1 MSRPY
6 EYCYSEPMTS
16 SNPKKRPA
24 MIASVVREII
34 APALRGCPPACGIVT
49 ITRVEVSQDASYA
62 TVYISALKEP
72 KLALASLE
80 ERLREIQH
88 QVGKKLQIR
97 LTPRVRFRLDESGE
111 RGAKIEQLIDR
122 QLQE

>member
-1 MSRPY
+1 
-6 EYCYSEPMTS
+6 
-16 SNPKKRPA
+16 